1 MKPGTVIC
9 ANIPPGEMLPQPA
22 RSYLISWGWL
32 GLRAPR
38 YFVVGA
44 GGRVG
49 QVATWFVKGTQVT
62 TSELPVAGQ
71 VEAGKQNKPDE
82 GNVAGYLKRVNSA
95 MDMEFE
101 DDDETLLSSSK
112 LFGLITLLFFTL
124 VIFMFWT
131 DNPEEELLCLAA
143 FVFLSIAFLF
153 CFSALPGVLFGLDM
167 MEMVDREEEGAEEGR
182 EHEEDHEERDHLL
195 AKPLPS
201 YQSLFFS
208 EKPPNFN
215 DV

>member
-1 MKPGTVIC
+1 
-9 ANIPPGEMLPQPA
+9 MLPQPA

-49 QVATWFVKGTQVT
+49 QVATWFVKGD
-62 TSELPVAGQ
+62 SGDNIRALCCWAGG
-71 VEAGKQNKPDE
+71 GKEKNKPYE
-82 GNVAGYLKRVNSA
+82 GNVSGYLKRVNSA

-167 MEMVDREEEGAEEGR
+167 VEMVDREEEGAEEGR

-195 AKPLPS
+195 AKPLPT

-208 EKPPNFN
+208 EKPPNF
-215 DV
+215 DEV

>member
-71 VEAGKQNKPDE
+71 VEAGNQNKPE
-82 GNVAGYLKRVNSA
+82 EANVTSLAEYLKHVNSA
-95 MDMEFE
+95 CNRH
-101 DDDETLLSSSK
+101 
-112 LFGLITLLFFTL
+112 GL
-124 VIFMFWT
+124 
-131 DNPEEELLCLAA
+131 
-143 FVFLSIAFLF
+143 
-153 CFSALPGVLFGLDM
+153 
-167 MEMVDREEEGAEEGR
+167 
-182 EHEEDHEERDHLL
+182 
-195 AKPLPS
+195 
-201 YQSLFFS
+201 
-208 EKPPNFN
+208 
-215 DV
+215 